1 MMAGFRR
8 GAMVKTGLFC
18 ASEEEDF
25 AEATMKGGEGG
36 ATTTAGFGK
45 AAVSPMGASTR
56 QRLQPR

>member
-8 GAMVKTGLFC
+8 GAVVKAGLFC

-36 ATTTAGFGK
+36 CHDDCGLWKGSCEPDGGFYEAEV
-45 AAVSPMGASTR
+45 AA
-56 QRLQPR
+56 